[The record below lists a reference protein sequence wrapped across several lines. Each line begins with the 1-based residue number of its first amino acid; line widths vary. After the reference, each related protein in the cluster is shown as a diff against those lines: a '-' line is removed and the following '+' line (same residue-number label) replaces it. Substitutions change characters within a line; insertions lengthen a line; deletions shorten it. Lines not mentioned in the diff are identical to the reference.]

1 MAQIVPAAEAARRLG
16 VNRSS
21 IKRYL
26 DRYPELVS
34 STDGRTKYVDP
45 DRVAAHREEN
55 INPAI
60 QHNHAGEPGI
70 REEPAPPSRPPD
82 AALPEDALDETLAGE
97 DGQQPTTQ
105 SEAYRRYNL
114 ARARRQELEYE
125 KEIGNVVPREEVE
138 RAVRQA
144 SQLLR
149 EQAATSARKLAD
161 KLASLDAPSDVRAA
175 IQARDQELLKAFA
188 DGLSELVNHDN
199 AG

>member
-1 MAQIVPAAEAARRLG
+1 MAEIVPAAEAARRLG

-26 DRYPELVS
+26 DKYPELVS

-45 DRVAAHREEN
+45 DRLAAHREEN

-70 REEPAPPSRPPD
+70 REEPPPTSPPSAP
-82 AALPEDALDETLAGE
+82 LPEDALDETLAGE

-175 IQARDQELLKAFA
+175 IQARDQELLEAFA
-188 DGLSELVNHDN
+188 DGLNELVKHDD